1 MPQGMSGR
9 VEGTNTMMFINRED
23 TPTARW
29 RYITYGI
36 VVVSYIPEKKDPK
49 RTIITVGGNRV
60 HQPGDFGTTTVTL
73 LTVKLLLNIV
83 IFIPGDRYMKLDTKN
98 FLSQHSHETK
108 WIHAHENQR
117 PTQISHKIVKTFHKN
132 HQGWLR
138 IQLIRRAQ

>member
-1 MPQGMSGR
+1 M
-9 VEGTNTMMFINRED
+9 EGTDTMIPINREYI
-23 TPTARW
+23 PTAQWIDVAYR
-29 RYITYGI
+29 I

-108 WIHAHENQR
+108 
-117 PTQISHKIVKTFHKN
+117 
-132 HQGWLR
+132 
-138 IQLIRRAQ
+138 